1 MQFYVDIILY
11 YVYEVVAAMCGKNI
25 KREGERKVMAKA
37 KVYAIF
43 YDEEAMYFPVKA
55 MLDPHNKGTL
65 AYCADMP
72 VFFGGSYTY
81 PERGDYVPQQL
92 EALKKEVREES
103 QGNLELAVNFRIVGN
118 VNAKSL
124 LEIKDGSIWYNFY
137 AIKTGSEPEPFIEKE
152 VPYGDD
158 GIFTLGTEQERP
170 EAEKEQQCIVKL
182 DRPRIIGADKAERLA
197 NFINE
202 CKSKD
207 FCKCHFQAAV
217 FMQSHTKT
225 AFETFFDEFHS

>member
-1 MQFYVDIILY
+1 
-11 YVYEVVAAMCGKNI
+11 
-25 KREGERKVMAKA
+25 MANETA

-55 MLDPHNKGTL
+55 LLNPHNGTL

-81 PERGDYVPQQL
+81 PEGEDYTSYQL
-92 EALKKEVREES
+92 EALKREVKEES
-103 QGNLELAVNFRIVGN
+103 QGKLELAVDFEIEGN
-118 VNAKSL
+118 VNVKEL
-124 LEIKDGSIWYNFY
+124 LEIDDGPIWYNFY
-137 AIKTGSEPEPFIEKE
+137 AIKTGSAPEPLAIKIEE
-152 VPYGDD
+152 YGAD
-158 GIFTLGTEQERP
+158 GIFTLDMRRLEKER
-170 EAEKEQQCIVKL
+170 EQQCIVKM
-182 DRPRIIGADKAERLA
+182 DRSSITGADKAERLA

-217 FMQSHTKT
+217 FMQSHTKS
-225 AFETFFDEFHS
+225 AFEKFFDEFYSLEQG